1 MDKKISAAQLAAGN
15 MLASMS
21 DEIDALKKGKSV
33 VDNAYS
39 LDVLNP
45 SSSATPM
52 SSSEPIY
59 GMPPGYFAGQMPPPS
74 SVQTKPVRPALW
86 CLVRLHLHRSHRFL
100 VRLPLAEL
108 MNWWPT
114 HPLALQQWAV
124 HRRDPVPIVD
134 RFRTLRKR
142 WHPLISMHI
151 VLLLQHK
158 LRLAGTIRPI
168 SLGPKMIWLA

>member
-52 SSSEPIY
+52 SSSEQIY
-59 GMPPGYFAGQMPPPS
+59 GMPPGYFAGQTPPP
-74 SVQTKPVRPALW
+74 
-86 CLVRLHLHRSHRFL
+86 
-100 VRLPLAEL
+100 
-108 MNWWPT
+108 
-114 HPLALQQWAV
+114 
-124 HRRDPVPIVD
+124 
-134 RFRTLRKR
+134 
-142 WHPLISMHI
+142 
-151 VLLLQHK
+151 
-158 LRLAGTIRPI
+158 
-168 SLGPKMIWLA
+168 

>member
-59 GMPPGYFAGQMPPPS
+59 GMLPGYFAGQTPPPS
-74 SVQTKPVRPALW
+74 LVQTEPVRPVRPALW

-100 VRLPLAEL
+100 VRLPMAEL
-108 MNWWPT
+108 MNW
-114 HPLALQQWAV
+114 
-124 HRRDPVPIVD
+124 
-134 RFRTLRKR
+134 
-142 WHPLISMHI
+142 
-151 VLLLQHK
+151 
-158 LRLAGTIRPI
+158 
-168 SLGPKMIWLA
+168 

>member
-52 SSSEPIY
+52 SSSEQIY
-59 GMPPGYFAGQMPPPS
+59 GMPPGYFAGQTPPPS
-74 SVQTKPVRPALW
+74 SVQTEPVRPALW

-100 VRLPLAEL
+100 VRLP
-108 MNWWPT
+108 WPN
-114 HPLALQQWAV
+114 
-124 HRRDPVPIVD
+124 
-134 RFRTLRKR
+134 
-142 WHPLISMHI
+142 
-151 VLLLQHK
+151 
-158 LRLAGTIRPI
+158 
-168 SLGPKMIWLA
+168 

>member
-21 DEIDALKKGKSV
+21 DEIDALKKSKSV

-45 SSSATPM
+45 SSSVTPM
-52 SSSEPIY
+52 SSSEQIY
-59 GMPPGYFAGQMPPPS
+59 GMPPGYFAGQTPPPS
-74 SVQTKPVRPALW
+74 SVQTEPVRPALW

-108 MNWWPT
+108 MNW
-114 HPLALQQWAV
+114 
-124 HRRDPVPIVD
+124 
-134 RFRTLRKR
+134 
-142 WHPLISMHI
+142 
-151 VLLLQHK
+151 
-158 LRLAGTIRPI
+158 
-168 SLGPKMIWLA
+168 